1 MTQQQQEYRATPHLQ
16 EVSLR
21 FGTLLFNFRPNE
33 LYMTQPPP
41 CSKDQWT
48 FPTEDKETLCGCVS
62 SG

>member
-1 MTQQQQEYRATPHLQ
+1 MIQQQVESRATPHLQ
-16 EVSLR
+16 VVSLR

-33 LYMTQPPP
+33 LYMTRPPP

-48 FPTEDKETLCGCVS
+48 FPTKDKERLCDRVS